1 MKRPLQAS
9 KMFRSSIAALGALG
23 LLILV
28 HATPALAINPSG
40 FVKDMGDKAFASLS
54 EAGLTEEERA
64 KRFRGLLHEAF
75 DLPRIARFTLGRY
88 WRTAT
93 DAEKAEF
100 VELFEKFVV
109 QAYSARFQDL
119 SGKKLNVIQEREVS
133 ASQAL
138 VLSEIL
144 IPGKP
149 AVKINWRVQSKDET
163 HKIVDVMV
171 EGISMSVTQ
180 RDEFAAVIRQTGG
193 RVDGLIKALRRKTAS
208 N

>member
-1 MKRPLQAS
+1 MTGSPLKALCALAFLVLVYAAPVQA
-9 KMFRSSIAALGALG
+9 
-23 LLILV
+23 
-28 HATPALAINPSG
+28 ATPAD
-40 FVKDMGDKAFASLS
+40 FVKNMGDKAFASLS
-54 EAGLTEEERA
+54 EAGLTQDQRTE
-64 KRFRGLLHEAF
+64 RFRSLLNEAF

-93 DAEKAEF
+93 DEEKTEF
-100 VELFEKFVV
+100 ISLFEKFVI
-109 QAYSARFQDL
+109 QAYSNRFQDM
-119 SGKKLNVIQEREVS
+119 SGKKLIVIDAREVS

-138 VLSEIL
+138 VLSEIE

-149 AVKINWRVQSKDET
+149 PVKINWRVRSKDDQ

-193 RVDGLIKALRRKTAS
+193 QVNGLIKALRRKTGS

>member
-1 MKRPLQAS
+1 MLRSPL
-9 KMFRSSIAALGALG
+9 AAFGAFVLFV
-23 LLILV
+23 LV
-28 HATPALAINPSG
+28 HTTPVSAANSAS
-40 FVKDMGDKAFASLS
+40 FVKDMGDKAFASLG
-54 EAGLTEEERA
+54 EAGLTDEERA
-64 KRFRGLLHEAF
+64 TRFRRLLNDAF

-93 DAEKAEF
+93 DDEKKEF
-100 VELFEKFVV
+100 FELFQKFII
-109 QAYSARFQDL
+109 QSYTARFQDL
-119 SGKKLNVIQEREVS
+119 SGRKLNVIQAREVS

-149 AVKINWRVQSKDET
+149 AVKINWRVRSKDEV

-171 EGISMSVTQ
+171 EGISMSITQ

-193 RVDGLIKALRRKTAS
+193 RVGGLIKALRRKTSS

>member
-1 MKRPLQAS
+1 
-9 KMFRSSIAALGALG
+9 MFRSPIAALGALV
-23 LLILV
+23 LLVLV
-28 HATPALAINPSG
+28 HTTPTAAANPAG

-54 EAGLTEEERA
+54 ETGLTDEQRA
-64 KRFRGLLHEAF
+64 ERFRGLLHEAF

-93 DAEKAEF
+93 DAEKTEF
-100 VELFEKFVV
+100 IDLFEKFVV

-119 SGKKLNVIQEREVS
+119 SGKKLNVIQAREVS

-149 AVKINWRVQSKDET
+149 SVKINWRVRSKDEE

-193 RVDGLIKALRRKTAS
+193 NIDGLIKALRRKTAS

>member
-1 MKRPLQAS
+1 
-9 KMFRSSIAALGALG
+9 MFRSPIAALGAVV
-23 LLILV
+23 LLVLV
-28 HATPALAINPSG
+28 YATPASAANPAG
-40 FVKDMGDKAFASLS
+40 FVKDMGDRAFASLS
-54 EAGLTEEERA
+54 ESGLTDEERA
-64 KRFRGLLHEAF
+64 KRFRGLLHDAF

-88 WRTAT
+88 WRIAT
-93 DAEKAEF
+93 DDEKSEF
-100 VELFEKFVV
+100 IELFEKFVV

-119 SGKKLNVIQEREVS
+119 SGKKLNVIQAREVS
-133 ASQAL
+133 TSQAL

-149 AVKINWRVQSKDET
+149 AVKINWRVRSKDEQ

-193 RVDGLIKALRRKTAS
+193 RVGGLIKALRRKTAS

>member
-1 MKRPLQAS
+1 ML
-9 KMFRSSIAALGALG
+9 RSPIAALGALV
-23 LLILV
+23 LLVLV
-28 HATPALAINPSG
+28 HTTPASAANPAD

-54 EAGLTEEERA
+54 EPGLTQEERA
-64 KRFRGLLHEAF
+64 KRFRVLLNDAF

-93 DAEKAEF
+93 DAEKTEF
-100 VELFEKFVV
+100 VELFEKFVI
-109 QAYSARFQDL
+109 QAYSTRFQDL
-119 SGKKLNVIQEREVS
+119 SGKKLNVIQAREVS

-149 AVKINWRVQSKDET
+149 AVKINWRVRSKDEA

-171 EGISMSVTQ
+171 EGISMSITQ

-193 RVDGLIKALRRKTAS
+193 KVDGLIEALRRKTS
-208 N
+208 SD

>member
-1 MKRPLQAS
+1 MLRLP
-9 KMFRSSIAALGALG
+9 IAALGALV
-23 LLILV
+23 LLVLV
-28 HATPALAINPSG
+28 HTAPASAANPAD

-54 EAGLTEEERA
+54 EADLTPEERA
-64 KRFRGLLHEAF
+64 ERFRMLLNEAF

-93 DAEKAEF
+93 DAEKTEF
-100 VELFEKFVV
+100 VELFEKFVI
-109 QAYSARFQDL
+109 QAYSARFRDL
-119 SGKKLNVIQEREVS
+119 SGKKLNVIQAREVS

-149 AVKINWRVQSKDET
+149 AVKINWRVRSKDEN

-193 RVDGLIKALRRKTAS
+193 RIGGLIEALRRKTSS

>member
-1 MKRPLQAS
+1 MTRSPL
-9 KMFRSSIAALGALG
+9 KALGAL
-23 LLILV
+23 LLLV
-28 HATPALAINPSG
+28 LVYAAPAQAANPED

-54 EAGLTEEERA
+54 EEGLTPDERA
-64 KRFRGLLHEAF
+64 ERFRNLLNEAF
-75 DLPRIARFTLGRY
+75 DLPRIAKFTLGRY
-88 WRTAT
+88 WRTASDT
-93 DAEKAEF
+93 EKTEF
-100 VELFEKFVV
+100 VALFEKFVI
-109 QAYSARFQDL
+109 QAYSTRFQDM
-119 SGKKLNVIQEREVS
+119 SGQKLNVIKAREIS

-138 VLSEIL
+138 VLSEIE

-149 AVKINWRVQSKDET
+149 SVKINWRVRSKEEV

-193 RVDGLIKALRRKTAS
+193 KVGGLIKALRRKTES

>member
-1 MKRPLQAS
+1 ML
-9 KMFRSSIAALGALG
+9 RSPITALGALV
-23 LLILV
+23 LLFLV
-28 HATPALAINPSG
+28 HTAPASAADPAG

-54 EAGLTEEERA
+54 EPELSQEERT
-64 KRFRGLLHEAF
+64 KRFRALLNDAF

-88 WRTAT
+88 WRTAS
-93 DAEKAEF
+93 DAEKTEF
-100 VELFEKFVV
+100 VGLFEEFVI

-119 SGKKLNVIQEREVS
+119 SGKKLKVIQAREVS
-133 ASQAL
+133 ASQAI

-149 AVKINWRVQSKDET
+149 AVKINWRVRSKDEK

-171 EGISMSVTQ
+171 QGISMSVTQ

-193 RVDGLIKALRRKTAS
+193 RIGGLIKALRRKTSS

>member
-1 MKRPLQAS
+1 MI
-9 KMFRSSIAALGALG
+9 RSSIAALSALS

-28 HATPALAINPSG
+28 HVTPASAANPAG

-64 KRFRGLLHEAF
+64 KRFRGLLHDAF

-88 WRTAT
+88 WRTAS
-93 DAEKAEF
+93 DGEKAEF

-149 AVKINWRVQSKDET
+149 SVKINWRVRSKDEK

-193 RVDGLIKALRRKTAS
+193 RVEGLIKALRRKTAS

>member
-1 MKRPLQAS
+1 ML
-9 KMFRSSIAALGALG
+9 RSPIAALGALV

-28 HATPALAINPSG
+28 HTAPASAANPAE
-40 FVKDMGDKAFASLS
+40 FVKSMGDKAFASLS
-54 EAGLTEEERA
+54 ETGLTDEERVQ
-64 KRFRGLLHEAF
+64 RFRTLLNEAF

-93 DAEKAEF
+93 DAEKSEF
-100 VELFEKFVV
+100 VGLFEKFVI

-119 SGKKLNVIQEREVS
+119 SGKKLNVIQAREVS

-149 AVKINWRVQSKDET
+149 AVKINWRVRSKDEK

-193 RVDGLIKALRRKTAS
+193 RVGGLIKALRRKTSS

>member
-1 MKRPLQAS
+1 MTRSPL
-9 KMFRSSIAALGALG
+9 KALGALAF
-23 LLILV
+23 LV
-28 HATPALAINPSG
+28 LVYAAPAQAATPAD
-40 FVKDMGDKAFASLS
+40 FVKSMGDKAFASLS
-54 EAGLTEEERA
+54 EAGLTQDERA
-64 KRFRGLLHEAF
+64 ERFRGLLNEAF

-88 WRTAT
+88 WRTASEE
-93 DAEKAEF
+93 EKAEF
-100 VELFEKFVV
+100 VTLFEKFVI
-109 QAYSARFQDL
+109 QAYSTRFQDM
-119 SGKKLNVIQEREVS
+119 SGKKLNVVTAREIS

-138 VLSEIL
+138 VLSEIE

-149 AVKINWRVQSKDET
+149 PVKINWRVRSKDDE

-193 RVDGLIKALRRKTAS
+193 KVDGLIKALRRKTGS

>member
-1 MKRPLQAS
+1 MHRSPISALSAFVLLLLVYAS
-9 KMFRSSIAALGALG
+9 PAAA
-23 LLILV
+23 
-28 HATPALAINPSG
+28 ANSEN
-40 FVKDMGDKAFASLS
+40 FVKSLGDKAFASLGEQGIS
-54 EAGLTEEERA
+54 QDERI
-64 KRFRGLLHEAF
+64 KRFQELLNNAF

-88 WRTAT
+88 WRVAT

-100 VELFEKFVV
+100 VELFEKFVI

-119 SGKKLNVIQEREVS
+119 SGKKLTVIQSREVS
-133 ASQAL
+133 ATQAL

-144 IPGKP
+144 MPGKP
-149 AVKINWRVQSKDET
+149 SFKINWRVHSKDT
-163 HKIVDVMV
+163 QHKIVDVMV

-193 RVDGLIKALRRKTAS
+193 KVDGLIKALRRKTAS